1 MPLVPDDSTVFSY
14 ELQIDNGRGGQYT
27 SVGGYTTE
35 SMETE
40 YTIGGLTAGLVYRIR
55 YRTLNYVGWSS
66 YSPILYALVANVPSA
81 PAPVDLSSATST
93 SISLLFHESLDNGG
107 AHITSYELWMDD
119 GYGTA
124 FTKVSGYT
132 DNQMAHTISSGLVSG
147 KIYTFK
153 FRSENSI
160 GFSEFS
166 GLSRYAIAL
175 PPGKPTKPVKDMAR
189 STQTSIYVTWSES
202 AATQVPILGYKLYMS
217 KGTSEYELVYHENN
231 NPLIR
236 EFNATGLETGALY
249 QFRVAAINFNGDS
262 EWSDALHKYSCQLP

>member
-1 MPLVPDDSTVFSY
+1 
-14 ELQIDNGRGGQYT
+14 
-27 SVGGYTTE
+27 
-35 SMETE
+35 
-40 YTIGGLTAGLVYRIR
+40 
-55 YRTLNYVGWSS
+55 
-66 YSPILYALVANVPSA
+66 
-81 PAPVDLSSATST
+81 
-93 SISLLFHESLDNGG
+93 
-107 AHITSYELWMDD
+107 
-119 GYGTA
+119 
-124 FTKVSGYT
+124 
-132 DNQMAHTISSGLVSG
+132 MAHTISSGLVSG

-262 EWSDALHKYSCQLP
+262 EWSDALHKYSCQLPKQPEAPYRLSGTRTKLTLRWLIPAEDGGCPLTGFNLFRDDGASGSITTEVDNADFEGVPSKTQH